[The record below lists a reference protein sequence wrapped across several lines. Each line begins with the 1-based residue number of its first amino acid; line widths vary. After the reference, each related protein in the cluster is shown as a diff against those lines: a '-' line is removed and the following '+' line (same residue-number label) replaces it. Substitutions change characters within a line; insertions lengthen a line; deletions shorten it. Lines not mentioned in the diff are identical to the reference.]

1 MKIALLLLAGLA
13 CAGAASLPA
22 RARPALPPHQLVL
35 GSAPVKQLRP
45 ALRPVRLSGQ
55 AAPRT
60 ILDTI
65 LSILHSLG
73 VSDEEIAAAL
83 AELQHQMEIVIAD
96 MSPEE
101 ILEVQHALDDILNQ
115 VNSGEADINQVLVD
129 LSIIYTDIYPHLT
142 PEAQAALDQIV
153 QIILDIISGAAGK
166 EARPKT
172 ILDTLIAIL
181 HALGFTDEDIAN
193 ALAELQ
199 HQMEIVIAD
208 MSPEEIL
215 EVQHALDDILN
226 QVNSGEADINQV
238 LVDLSIIYT
247 DIYPHLTPEAQAALD
262 QIVQIILDI
271 ISGAAGKEA
280 RPKTILDTLIA
291 ILHALGFT
299 DEDMAN
305 ALAELQHQMEI
316 VIADMSPEEILEV
329 QHALDDILN
338 QVNSGEADINQVL
351 VDLSII
357 YTDIYPH
364 LTPEAQAAL
373 DQIVQ
378 IILDIISGAAGKEAR
393 PKTILDTLIAILHA
407 LGFTDEDIANA
418 LAELQHQMEIVIAD
432 MSPEE
437 ILEVQHALD
446 DILSQVNSGEADINQ
461 VLVDLSIIYTDI
473 YPHLTPEAQA
483 ALDQIVQIILDI
495 ISGVLGS
502 RSQH

>member
-1 MKIALLLLAGLA
+1 M
-13 CAGAASLPA
+13 SFRTRSRSP
-22 RARPALPPHQLVL
+22 R
-35 GSAPVKQLRP
+35 
-45 ALRPVRLSGQ
+45 Q

-65 LSILHSLG
+65 LAILHALG
-73 VSDEEIAAAL
+73 VSDDQIAAAVE
-83 AELQHQMEIVIAD
+83 ELQHLAEIVIAD

-129 LSIIYTDIYPHLT
+129 LSIIYTDVYPHLT
-142 PEAQAALDQIV
+142 AEAQAALDQIV
-153 QIILDIISGAAGK
+153 QIIIDIISGAAGGK
-166 EARPKT
+166 AQPKT
-172 ILDTLIAIL
+172 ILDTILAIL
-181 HALGFTDEDIAN
+181 HALGFTDEDIAH
-193 ALAELQ
+193 AVEELQ
-199 HQMEIVIAD
+199 HLAEIVIAD

-247 DIYPHLTPEAQAALD
+247 DVYPHLTAEAQAALD
-262 QIVQIILDI
+262 QIVQIIIDI
-271 ISGAAGKEA
+271 ISGAAGGKA
-280 RPKTILDTLIA
+280 QPKTILDTILA

-299 DEDMAN
+299 DEDIAH
-305 ALAELQHQMEI
+305 AVEELQHLAEI

-357 YTDIYPH
+357 YTDVYPH
-364 LTPEAQAAL
+364 LTAEAQAAL

-378 IILDIISGAAGKEAR
+378 IIIDIISGAAGGKAQ
-393 PKTILDTLIAILHA
+393 PKTILDTILAILHA
-407 LGFTDEDIANA
+407 LGFTDEDIAHA
-418 LAELQHQMEIVIAD
+418 VEELQHLAEIVIAD

-446 DILSQVNSGEADINQ
+446 DILNQVNSGEADINQ
-461 VLVDLSIIYTDI
+461 VLVDLSIIYTDV
-473 YPHLTPEAQA
+473 YPHLTAEAQA
-483 ALDQIVQIILDI
+483 ALDQIVQIIIDI
-495 ISGVLGS
+495 ISGAAGGKAQPKTNLTLS
-502 RSQH
+502 WPSSTPSASLTRISHSESPTPSSS